1 MVTFAVQTRR
11 EQAAPQQFEQARLR
25 SVCTVLAA
33 KSMVMA
39 DIKAEYLACPIR
51 QVVSRFGD
59 KWSMLVL
66 YMLHA
71 SETGVL
77 RFNEIRR
84 LMTDCSQKMLSQTL
98 KNLEQSH
105 LVHREVYP
113 EVPPRV
119 EYSLTETGKSL
130 MPALTALIAWG
141 KEHFNEVVTD

>member
-1 MVTFAVQTRR
+1 
-11 EQAAPQQFEQARLR
+11 
-25 SVCTVLAA
+25 
-33 KSMVMA
+33 MA

-66 YMLHA
+66 YMLHT

-77 RFNEIRR
+77 RFNEIRH
-84 LMTDCSQKMLSQTL
+84 LMTDCSQKMLSATL

-119 EYSLTETGKSL
+119 EYSLTETGRSL
-130 MPALTALIAWG
+130 MPAIIALIDWG
-141 KEHFNEVVTD
+141 KEHFDEVVTD

>member
-1 MVTFAVQTRR
+1 MHRQKR
-11 EQAAPQQFEQARLR
+11 EQAAPQQFERARLH

-33 KSMVMA
+33 KSMIMA

-66 YMLHA
+66 YMLHT
-71 SETGVL
+71 SETGIL

-105 LVHREVYP
+105 LVHRKVYP

>member
-1 MVTFAVQTRR
+1 
-11 EQAAPQQFEQARLR
+11 
-25 SVCTVLAA
+25 
-33 KSMVMA
+33 MA

-98 KNLEQSH
+98 KNLGRIWSRVT
-105 LVHREVYP
+105 LFIVRSIRRFLP
-113 EVPPRV
+113 EWSIP
-119 EYSLTETGKSL
+119 
-130 MPALTALIAWG
+130 
-141 KEHFNEVVTD
+141 

>member
-66 YMLHA
+66 YMLHT
-71 SETGVL
+71 SETGIL

-119 EYSLTETGKSL
+119 EYSLTDTGKSL

>member
-1 MVTFAVQTRR
+1 
-11 EQAAPQQFEQARLR
+11 
-25 SVCTVLAA
+25 
-33 KSMVMA
+33 MA

-66 YMLHA
+66 YMLHT

-77 RFNEIRR
+77 HFNEIRR

-141 KEHFNEVVTD
+141 KEYFNEVVTD

>member
-1 MVTFAVQTRR
+1 MI
-11 EQAAPQQFEQARLR
+11 
-25 SVCTVLAA
+25 
-33 KSMVMA
+33 MA
-39 DIKAEYLACPIR
+39 DVKAEYLACPIR

-66 YMLHA
+66 YMLHTN
-71 SETGVL
+71 ETGVL

-119 EYSLTETGKSL
+119 EYSLTETGRSL
-130 MPALTALIAWG
+130 MPAIIALIDWG
-141 KEHFNEVVTD
+141 KEHFDEVVTD

>member
-1 MVTFAVQTRR
+1 
-11 EQAAPQQFEQARLR
+11 
-25 SVCTVLAA
+25 
-33 KSMVMA
+33 MA

-59 KWSMLVL
+59 KWSLLVL
-66 YMLHA
+66 YMLHT
-71 SETGVL
+71 SESQRIGEQGSEVTGVL

-98 KNLEQSH
+98 KSLEQSH

-119 EYSLTETGKSL
+119 EYSLTDTGKSL

-141 KEHFNEVVTD
+141 KEHFDEVVTD

>member
-1 MVTFAVQTRR
+1 
-11 EQAAPQQFEQARLR
+11 
-25 SVCTVLAA
+25 
-33 KSMVMA
+33 MA

-66 YMLHA
+66 YMLHT

-77 RFNEIRR
+77 
-84 LMTDCSQKMLSQTL
+84 LSQTL